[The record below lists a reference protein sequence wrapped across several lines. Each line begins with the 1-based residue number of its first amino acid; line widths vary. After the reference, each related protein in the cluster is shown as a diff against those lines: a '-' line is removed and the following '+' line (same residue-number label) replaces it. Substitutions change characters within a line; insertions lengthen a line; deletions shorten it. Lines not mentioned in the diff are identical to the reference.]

1 MQQGMSRHY
10 ITCRL
15 QWKEGFIVGW
25 LVGWCFTVLSE
36 DVEVM
41 INQSISQFNSNLAA
55 REPDSRTAWIHDPD
69 CYPHRPVM
77 ISYLDKI
84 LNLMVSGLTVGN
96 NKQDGTANP
105 RLISG
110 TLNDLRRIGGDVV
123 SANHRLLV

>member
-1 MQQGMSRHY
+1 
-10 ITCRL
+10 
-15 QWKEGFIVGW
+15 
-25 LVGWCFTVLSE
+25 
-36 DVEVM
+36 
-41 INQSISQFNSNLAA
+41 
-55 REPDSRTAWIHDPD
+55 
-69 CYPHRPVM
+69 M